1 MEPRVD
7 GELDPER
14 VPADAIRI
22 PIPPDGDG
30 DEDNENSA
38 DAGEL
43 DNGDDVVVFEMPDT
57 NWSSDISE
65 NIRRVKLIN
74 RFISVSFI

>member
-14 VPADAIRI
+14 VPADSIRI
-22 PIPPDGDG
+22 PVPPDGDG
-30 DEDNENSA
+30 DEFNENSA

-43 DNGDDVVVFEMPDT
+43 DSGDDLFVFEMPNT
-57 NWSSDISE
+57 NCSSDISE
-65 NIRRVKLIN
+65 NISTVKDIN
-74 RFISVSFI
+74 RFILLSFI